1 MALTKIRA
9 SNIADGAVVSH
20 AIDLRNDIA
29 TLALH
34 SAIAD
39 NKASYNLPNS
49 FIDQFEDDSGIGSE
63 TDGDRNSGE
72 YWSTAGSGNC
82 FANDSN
88 TKFLLQSNTTNGS
101 TTFTDE
107 SSTGLTIT
115 VAGDTQHKTD
125 QFKHGTSSIY
135 FDGSGDQLYTSDG
148 GTTISG
154 LNGGDFCVEMWLRK
168 DSTFTYSNQN
178 TFYMGGS
185 DNQWEWTGGLL
196 GFYNYA
202 GLGNWDHTNESTA
215 ASSDA
220 WHHYAQVRDGNTHR
234 FYVDGTQVDTN
245 SGTGTGNFS
254 NGVIKLGHH
263 QSDTSRY
270 TKAWIDSVRVSNV
283 GRYLDGTTFTPPT
296 SISNSTGT
304 LISTAQTSNAAQT
317 KVSGVILYKNA
328 SGTTTLGT
336 DLKIYF
342 TCDGGT
348 NWTESTPVAAG
359 TFSTGI
365 LMAKC
370 PEATCTSGTDIR
382 YKAVWANQAT
392 GSKETQL
399 HGIGMNY

>member
-1 MALTKIRA
+1 MALTKVTEGVRTLGTGEVTTANMAIDPTNA
-9 SNIADGAVVSH
+9 SNLTSGSVPLAQLGNAPSTDLTG
-20 AIDLRNDIA
+20 LRNDIA

-39 NKASYNLPNS
+39 NKAAYNLPNS

-72 YWSTAGSGNC
+72 YWDTAGSGNC

-185 DNQWEWTGGLL
+185 DTN
-196 GFYNYA
+196 
-202 GLGNWDHTNESTA
+202 GNG
-215 ASSDA
+215 
-220 WHHYAQVRDGNTHR
+220 QV
-234 FYVDGTQVDTN
+234 V
-245 SGTGTGNFS
+245 
-254 NGVIKLGHH
+254 
-263 QSDTSRY
+263 
-270 TKAWIDSVRVSNV
+270 
-283 GRYLDGTTFTPPT
+283 
-296 SISNSTGT
+296 
-304 LISTAQTSNAAQT
+304 
-317 KVSGVILYKNA
+317 
-328 SGTTTLGT
+328 
-336 DLKIYF
+336 
-342 TCDGGT
+342 C
-348 NWTESTPVAAG
+348 
-359 TFSTGI
+359 
-365 LMAKC
+365 
-370 PEATCTSGTDIR
+370 
-382 YKAVWANQAT
+382 
-392 GSKETQL
+392 
-399 HGIGMNY
+399 